1 MNIDSLKNALYLTS
15 FGLGLASTIAI
26 FNPSSNIKT
35 IGTFGLGVSVAGVV
49 YGELLTGK
57 ATNQIETIKRDLD
70 KDLSE
75 KVQQVKAL
83 QTTVDKLL
91 AEVTA
96 GKTVVTVLQEE
107 LETTQSIITAKNIE
121 LSAATASVAE
131 LRDKLRDVGRFS
143 TGEAHQ
149 IVRKTY
155 DRSVK
160 KVESLLN
167 ALTRNYSY
175 VAEELEPLY
184 LEVDSLRL
192 RFSKQLEEYETLESF
207 NELLDIGLE
216 FQERIIDRCTEL
228 KVKAQTIVIRY
239 LSSYIEDSVPFSD
252 YETHIQNLAA
262 RAGEQIELLKEQ
274 HFLNQKAL
282 AQEWVV
288 SNEEHVTRYET
299 EFAEALNTAK
309 YSIGRMQQMEQTI
322 NDLTNK
328 IAELEKP
335 IEWRSNILDAQKVG
349 NLIIRYLWRQG
360 VRLDRAFID
369 NDPYEPILY
378 FNANR
383 LDDVVKVDEINK
395 FSEALQQHVDLVLD
409 PPHFSYNGQYGLLQ
423 TKIKLATK
431 PKPTKDELVSRI
443 PDCKSLVSKSKRG
456 FLITG
461 HPGAGKTS
469 AMKAIAQWLGNE
481 NSMKLALNP
490 HADDKS
496 SFEDSGFV
504 ELNDLEDIYQAIAQL
519 DIELKLRGEDKT
531 RRQTLIVAVD
541 ELGRILKD
549 EPKELDVMEVLRQ
562 AAVEG
567 RKFNVIVLI
576 GNHSQTTTAIDM
588 DSQFRD
594 SFYQLFLC
602 GAAVSRINMPN
613 APALKQYE
621 EEWIR
626 SSAYP
631 VLIGI
636 NGRFQ
641 SCQHP
646 THWTYKE
653 YQDSGNPPIG
663 LVEMKPNTV
672 FIGKK
677 TYCPTV
683 QTAILNDSDKELIA
697 QNKHIVNIKTGAGL
711 SRLIEIV
718 KGLKASKSDEYKRV
732 KDEISEYLKS
742 LG

>member
-1 MNIDSLKNALYLTS
+1 MNIDSLKNKLFLAS
-15 FGLGLASTIAI
+15 FGLGLASTVAT
-26 FNPSSNIKT
+26 FNPIPNVKT
-35 IGTFGLGVSVAGVV
+35 IGTFGLGVSVAGVL
-49 YGELLTGK
+49 YGELVTGK
-57 ATNQIETIKRDLD
+57 ATSQIEETKQDLD
-70 KDLSE
+70 NSLRE
-75 KVQQVKAL
+75 KTQQIKAL

-91 AEVTA
+91 AEVTD
-96 GKTVVTVLQEE
+96 GKTVVTLLQEE
-107 LETTQSIITAKNIE
+107 LETAQSIVTAKNIE
-121 LSAATASVAE
+121 LGTAIASVTE
-131 LRDKLRDVGRFS
+131 LKDRLRDVGRFS

-160 KVESLLN
+160 KLESLLN
-167 ALTRNYSY
+167 ALTRNYPY
-175 VAEELEPLY
+175 VAEELEALY

-192 RFSKQLEEYETLESF
+192 RFSRQLEEYETLESF

-239 LSSYIEDSVPFSD
+239 LSGYIEDSVPFSD

-274 HFLNQKAL
+274 HHLNQKAL

-299 EFAEALNTAK
+299 EFTEALNTAK
-309 YSIGRMQQMEQTI
+309 YSIGRMQQMEQI
-322 NDLTNK
+322 IQELTDK

-349 NLIIRYLWRQG
+349 NLLIRYLWRQG

-395 FSEALQQHVDLVLD
+395 FSEALQQHVDLLLD
-409 PPHFSYNGQYGLLQ
+409 PPHFTYNGQYGLLQ

-431 PKPTKDELVSRI
+431 PKPSKDDLTAKI

-469 AMKAIAQWLGNE
+469 AMKVIAQWLGNE

-490 HADDKS
+490 HADDMS

-504 ELNDLEDIYQAIAQL
+504 EINDLDHIYDAIAQL

-531 RRQTLIVAVD
+531 RRQTLIIAVD

-646 THWTYKE
+646 THSTYKE

-663 LVEMKPNTV
+663 LVGMKSNAVT
-672 FIGKK
+672 IGKK
-677 TYCPTV
+677 TYSTTV
-683 QTAILNDSDKELIA
+683 ETAILNDADKELIA
-697 QNKHIVNIKTGAGL
+697 RNKHIVNIKTGAGV

-718 KGLKASKSDEYKRV
+718 KGLKASKSEEYKRV
-732 KDEISEYLKS
+732 KDAILEHLKA
-742 LG
+742 LD

>member
-1 MNIDSLKNALYLTS
+1 MNIDSLKNKLFLAS
-15 FGLGLASTIAI
+15 FGLGLASTVAI
-26 FNPSSNIKT
+26 FNPSHNIKS
-35 IGTFGLGVSVAGVV
+35 IGTFGLGVSVAGVFF
-49 YGELLTGK
+49 GELVTGK
-57 ATNQIETIKRDLD
+57 ATSQIETVKRDLD
-70 KDLSE
+70 KELSE
-75 KVQQVKAL
+75 KVQQIRSL

-91 AEVTA
+91 AELTT
-96 GKTVVTVLQEE
+96 GKTVAAVLEEE
-107 LETTQSIITAKNIE
+107 LQTTQSIITAKNIE
-121 LSAATASVAE
+121 LVASNNAVGE
-131 LRDKLRDVGRFS
+131 LRDKLRDIGRFS

-160 KVESLLN
+160 KLESLLN
-167 ALTRNYSY
+167 ALIRNYPY
-175 VAEELEPLY
+175 VAEELQTLY

-192 RFSKQLEEYETLESF
+192 RFTRQLEEYETLESF
-207 NELLDIGLE
+207 NELLDVGLE

-228 KVKAQTIVIRY
+228 KVKAQTIVIKY
-239 LSSYIEDSVPFSD
+239 LSGYVEDSVPFSD

-262 RAGEQIELLKEQ
+262 KAAEQIETLKEE
-274 HFLNQKAL
+274 HELNQKAL
-282 AQEWVV
+282 AQEWVA
-288 SNEEHVTRYET
+288 SNEEHVTRYDT
-299 EFAEALNTAK
+299 EFAEVLNTAK

-322 NDLTNK
+322 QELTNK
-328 IAELEKP
+328 IGELEKP

-360 VRLDRAFID
+360 ARLDRAFID

-395 FSEALQQHVDLVLD
+395 FSEALQQHVDLLLE

-431 PKPTKDELVSRI
+431 PKPTKDELVAKI
-443 PDCKSLVSKSKRG
+443 PDCKSLVSKAKRG

-469 AMKAIAQWLGNE
+469 VIKAIAQWLGNE

-490 HADDKS
+490 HSDDMS
-496 SFEDSGFV
+496 RFDDCGFV
-504 ELNDLEDIYQAIAQL
+504 ELNHLDDIYEAIVQL

-626 SSAYP
+626 TAAYP

-663 LVEMKPNTV
+663 LMEMKPIVVT
-672 FIGKK
+672 IGKK
-677 TYCPTV
+677 TYSPTIE
-683 QTAILNDSDKELIA
+683 TAILTDADKELIA

-711 SRLIEIV
+711 SRLIEII
-718 KGLKASKSDEYKRV
+718 KGVKASKSDEYKRV

-742 LG
+742 LS

>member
-1 MNIDSLKNALYLTS
+1 
-15 FGLGLASTIAI
+15 
-26 FNPSSNIKT
+26 
-35 IGTFGLGVSVAGVV
+35 
-49 YGELLTGK
+49 
-57 ATNQIETIKRDLD
+57 
-70 KDLSE
+70 
-75 KVQQVKAL
+75 
-83 QTTVDKLL
+83 
-91 AEVTA
+91 
-96 GKTVVTVLQEE
+96 
-107 LETTQSIITAKNIE
+107 
-121 LSAATASVAE
+121 
-131 LRDKLRDVGRFS
+131 
-143 TGEAHQ
+143 
-149 IVRKTY
+149 
-155 DRSVK
+155 
-160 KVESLLN
+160 LLN
-167 ALTRNYSY
+167 EITSLDGTVSEILTNAIDIYHQVGDEIAALKVRFRN
-175 VAEELEPLY
+175 LLN
-184 LEVDSLRL
+184 VDERRALDNA
-192 RFSKQLEEYETLESF
+192 YETLADYSKKF
-207 NELLDIGLE
+207 TPIDKAKGVLNEYRD
-216 FQERIIDRCTEL
+216 FQ
-228 KVKAQTIVIRY
+228 
-239 LSSYIEDSVPFSD
+239 
-252 YETHIQNLAA
+252 
-262 RAGEQIELLKEQ
+262 KEQ
-274 HFLNQKAL
+274 LEKLYGSISENQNSLEEMREQVGDLLNQLDA
-282 AQEWVV
+282 
-288 SNEEHVTRYET
+288 EHLR
-299 EFAEALNTAK
+299 
-309 YSIGRMQQMEQTI
+309 
-322 NDLTNK
+322 
-328 IAELEKP
+328 IAELTQEIERLKEP

-395 FSEALQQHVDLVLD
+395 FSEALQQHVDLLLD
-409 PPHFSYNGQYGLLQ
+409 PPHFSFNGQYGLLQ

-431 PKPTKDELVSRI
+431 PKPTKDDLAAKI

-461 HPGAGKTS
+461 HPGSGKTS

-490 HADDKS
+490 HADDMS

-504 ELNDLEDIYQAIAQL
+504 EINDLDDIYDAIAQL

-549 EPKELDVMEVLRQ
+549 EPKDLDVMEVLRQ

-594 SFYQLFLC
+594 SFYQLFLV

-626 SSAYP
+626 SAAYP

-663 LVEMKPNTV
+663 LVEMKPNAVT
-672 FIGKK
+672 IGKK
-677 TYCPTV
+677 TYSPALE
-683 QTAILNDSDKELIA
+683 TAVLNDADKELIVR
-697 QNKHIVNIKTGAGL
+697 NKHIVNIKTGAGL

-718 KGLKASKSDEYKRV
+718 KGLKASKSDEYKQV
-732 KDEISEYLKS
+732 KDAILEYLKT
-742 LG
+742 LD